1 MGYFVKLNVV
11 TTSDIWAG
19 CCDSDARSYEKVE
32 GPLLV
37 PRRENIYFQAELW
50 LRGEN
55 ESVCMNVTFLHN

>member
-37 PRRENIYFQAELW
+37 PRRENIYFQAEL
-50 LRGEN
+50 
-55 ESVCMNVTFLHN
+55 